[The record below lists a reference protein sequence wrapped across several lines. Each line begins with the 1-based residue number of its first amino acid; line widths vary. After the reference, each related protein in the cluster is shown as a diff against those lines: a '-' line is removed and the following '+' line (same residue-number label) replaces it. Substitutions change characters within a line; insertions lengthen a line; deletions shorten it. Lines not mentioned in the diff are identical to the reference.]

1 MIRMGPTLGGS
12 GRKVSASHYWLL
24 GFLRP
29 GSILQCSQKQQHSLP
44 RCCRWVWSRATE
56 RKEGLSKTRA
66 RARSLLNLDRYPVG
80 CFGPLHYGE
89 SRDILDRLKKF
100 RATDGDTVTTAFDV
114 FERVILELEHKI
126 DHDQIHWVCRRYYLH
141 PLYRCWKTAALNY
154 QAVHSPQ
161 ELVLRVES
169 WNRKFPRFTMDRT
182 LIENVM
188 SVVMARAD
196 ALEAPFVGEDLLRYA
211 INEANLT
218 KAPDLR
224 PDVVCYNMVL
234 DAWEKSKL
242 PQSNEMMLQML
253 TYMREAGVKPNND
266 SFNIVLRRKRAQQ
279 AEQRKLEPK
288 KINWKYWKP
297 PRTPYNPFGF

>member
-1 MIRMGPTLGGS
+1 
-12 GRKVSASHYWLL
+12 
-24 GFLRP
+24 
-29 GSILQCSQKQQHSLP
+29 
-44 RCCRWVWSRATE
+44 
-56 RKEGLSKTRA
+56 
-66 RARSLLNLDRYPVG
+66 
-80 CFGPLHYGE
+80 
-89 SRDILDRLKKF
+89 
-100 RATDGDTVTTAFDV
+100 
-114 FERVILELEHKI
+114 
-126 DHDQIHWVCRRYYLH
+126 
-141 PLYRCWKTAALNY
+141 
-154 QAVHSPQ
+154 
-161 ELVLRVES
+161 
-169 WNRKFPRFTMDRT
+169 MDRT